1 MTTADWIVLVAAPPL
16 LLLGVAWAAVLLA
29 PWLNRH
35 GW

>member
-1 MTTADWIVLVAAPPL
+1 MTTIEWIGFVIAPLTLLAVGCTVA
-16 LLLGVAWAAVLLA
+16 LLA